1 MDSIIS
7 EISALSLLEMVA
19 AILAFAY
26 VWLAAKQNMLCW
38 PCALFSS
45 GIYTW
50 VFWESALPH
59 QSWLNVYYVLMALY
73 GWLSWRKIAANQSA
87 PSVKSLSVKW
97 HLLAIV
103 VLLFA
108 THVFVQL
115 SQGSTNITT
124 QYLDAGVAV
133 FSVFTTFLVTQKVVE
148 NWGYWIVINS
158 VATYLYATQALYFTT
173 ILFIGY
179 FFMAIYG
186 LRHWRQQARVESGD
200 VITVN

>member
-7 EISALSLLEMVA
+7 EVSALSLLEMIA

-45 GIYTW
+45 SIYTW

-59 QSWLNVYYVLMALY
+59 QSWLNIYYVLMALY
-73 GWLSWRKIAANQSA
+73 GWLSWRKIAANQSVS
-87 PSVKSLSVKW
+87 SVKTLSIKW
-97 HLLAIV
+97 HLLSIV
-103 VLLFA
+103 ILLFA
-108 THVFVQL
+108 THLFVQL
-115 SQGSTNITT
+115 GDGTTHIST

-133 FSVFTTFLVTQKVVE
+133 FSVFTTFLVTQKVIE

-158 VATYLYATQALYFTT
+158 IATYLYASQGLYFTT

-186 LRHWRQQARVESGD
+186 LKNWQQQSRIETGSM
-200 VITVN
+200 TT